1 MNTNLERRQW
11 VLGLAG
17 LLLAGPS
24 LAGQLLQTPAQS
36 AGPFY
41 PLEPP
46 LDQDNDLTRVAG
58 QSGTAEGRLTDL
70 SGRVLDLDGRPIAK
84 ARVEIWQCDARGH
97 YHHPE
102 DDGPYLDPNFQGF
115 GHDLTDAEGRYRFR
129 TIHPV
134 PYPGRTPHIHFAV
147 FVPGERRFTTQ
158 LYVAGEP
165 GNDEDFLFR
174 ILPLERRHLVLSAF
188 VPSPQNPNLLAT
200 QFDIILGQ
208 GRGTPVG

>member
-1 MNTNLERRQW
+1 MNTDLERRQW

-97 YHHPE
+97 YRA
-102 DDGPYLDPNFQGF
+102 LN
-115 GHDLTDAEGRYRFR
+115 LR
-129 TIHPV
+129 T
-134 PYPGRTPHIHFAV
+134 
-147 FVPGERRFTTQ
+147 
-158 LYVAGEP
+158 
-165 GNDEDFLFR
+165 R
-174 ILPLERRHLVLSAF
+174 IL
-188 VPSPQNPNLLAT
+188 
-200 QFDIILGQ
+200 Q
-208 GRGTPVG
+208 GISDN

>member
-1 MNTNLERRQW
+1 MNTDLERRQW

-97 YHHPE
+97 YHRPE

-158 LYVAGEP
+158 LYVAGES

-174 ILPLERRHLVLSAF
+174 TLPLERRHLVLSAF

-200 QFDIILGQ
+200 QFDIVLGQ